1 MTREIPDSA
10 APAKSSARIMA
21 LRQYT
26 GKLLQPRLS
35 LVTEAMADHLFNLS
49 ASAKL
54 APDQRTQAF
63 EAFSALK
70 SRSKDFVTTL
80 LAEID
85 LAFGNLVTER
95 GLSKDEDKQL
105 PAELDLVDLRVFDN
119 SAGIDQIVQAGSERY
134 WSQLQSLT
142 LGLGTLLDADPLT
155 IRLPF
160 GLRGLTTAYR
170 RYIEQLNLPD
180 FIIAELDRAF
190 TRNLLPEAGA
200 LYQELNAVLASYDD
214 FPATEVNAEATVTP
228 SQSASDTNGI
238 NSANAPIE
246 DLTPGALRP
255 RRGAAD
261 TRPLSQKVTPT
272 NSGSDAVEADLPYSA
287 NGVNTEDAATATSP
301 LVTLSRMQGFAEYLP
316 GRSSLSESPTIDAA
330 MLARLR
336 LPALPSEQPENPLS
350 EAQLSEKAAEVA
362 RTIAAVR
369 RTGEGVSH
377 SKSLVNQLGL
387 DQLDASLQP
396 LKGSVQLIDDLYR
409 TMFDTLPLSDKV
421 SRSFGNLKLPL
432 AELSLTDASF
442 FEDREHPAR
451 LLIER
456 LSELSSLAPKNSA
469 RVEQKIDDAL
479 SAIQRE
485 FDGNLDVFEKALVK
499 INALAV
505 TMLKQQQRNIQRQI
519 AAEDGKEKREQA
531 GQRVENDL
539 SQLLPDGLM
548 PASLLGLIDSFL
560 RDELVLIQ
568 LRDDSSLLYDTVLDR
583 ISRINNALQ
592 RTMETGLPLK
602 PDAAKKITTELP
614 QGLGDEFLS
623 IEAQA
628 CLHQLRQQLSGD
640 EPVTLAAS
648 SLPEP
653 EIFTEPRFSERLA
666 ALPRLENWVKR
677 AHQLKLKSWIS
688 ERLPEGSTQNL
699 QLIWKNTNSTRFAFA
714 NEQGFKVKD
723 INLIQLAR
731 QLSNRLKPLAP
742 SDELSIIERSVFQ
755 TLEKRQEDLRAPGSS
770 PKSLTQ
776 SRSEMIDAAQSHIRR
791 ARRRGATSCALAIHA
806 ENSAGVQHVTGKL
819 LSSAIAIQYEGSL
832 SQATHGII
840 VGTENIEQLRGLL
853 TDDSSSAPPAGI
865 GIAAIDSGISSADA
879 LWINL
884 EDIAKQGLAT
894 APNTGVVAAPPPK
907 LSNLASAVRETY
919 AMLQE
924 ETPPPQFSVRPVHR
938 RTLDGAA
945 VVQTRYE
952 VLSNGMAFGN
962 TVEQRQRYPTTALA
976 IATDCS
982 KVSNTCRFAESVVA
996 AGRTPPLFQLHICT
1010 EAALHPEF
1018 LDFLLH
1024 EVSESGIGTDRLWF
1038 ELTDSARLRE
1048 DNEAA
1053 YFCGTLR
1060 SIGCQISV
1068 AEVNPKRGSTAVLQ
1082 KLKPH
1087 TVALDSALW
1096 SEGPD
1101 DEKLL
1106 ALHQTISDMHHLVG
1120 EHVVLRDSR
1129 DDALAQQLGID
1140 FLETFATEQLLPE
1153 ALRNQL
1159 PVITR

>member
-1 MTREIPDSA
+1 MTRENPDSA

-70 SRSKDFVTTL
+70 SRGKDFVTTL
-80 LAEID
+80 LVEID

-95 GLSKDEDKQL
+95 GLSKGDNKL
-105 PAELDLVDLRVFDN
+105 PAELDLLDLRTFDN

-134 WSQLQSLT
+134 WNQLQSLT
-142 LGLGTLLDADPLT
+142 SGLGTLLDVDPLT

-180 FIIAELDRAF
+180 FIIAELDRSF

-200 LYQELNAVLASYDD
+200 LYQELNAVLASYDE
-214 FPATEVNAEATVTP
+214 FPATEINAEATVNP
-228 SQSASDTNGI
+228 SQTASDTTGTNPE
-238 NSANAPIE
+238 NAPLVG
-246 DLTPGALRP
+246 LTPSALRP
-255 RRGAAD
+255 NRGAAANAG
-261 TRPLSQKVTPT
+261 PLSQKETPT
-272 NSGSDAVEADLPYSA
+272 NSRSDAVATNLPYSA
-287 NGVNTEDAATATSP
+287 SGMTPKDAATAASS
-301 LVTLSRMQGFAEYLP
+301 LVTLAQMEGFTEYLP
-316 GRSSLSESPTIDAA
+316 GRSSSSEPPTIDAA

-350 EAQLSEKAAEVA
+350 EAQLNEKAAEVA
-362 RTIAAVR
+362 QTIAVLR
-369 RTGEGVSH
+369 QTGEGVSH
-377 SKSLVNQLGL
+377 SEPLVNQLGL

-396 LKGSVQLIDDLYR
+396 LKGSVQLIDNLYR

-421 SRSFGNLKLPL
+421 SRSFDNLKLPL

-485 FDGNLDVFEKALVK
+485 FDGSLDVFEKALIK
-499 INALAV
+499 INGLAV

-539 SQLLPDGLM
+539 SHLLPDGLM

-568 LRDDSSLLYDTVLDR
+568 LRDDNSLFYDTVLNR
-583 ISRINNALQ
+583 ISRINNSLQ

-602 PDAAKKITTELP
+602 PDAAKKITRELP

-628 CLHQLRQQLSGD
+628 CLQQLQQQLSGD

-688 ERLPEGSTQNL
+688 ERLSEDSTQNL

-742 SDELSIIERSVFQ
+742 SDELPIIERSVFQ
-755 TLEKRQEDLRAPGSS
+755 TLEKRQEDLSAPNSS

-776 SRSEMIDAAQSHIRR
+776 SRSEMIDVAQSHIRR
-791 ARRRGATSCALAIHA
+791 ARRKGATSCALAIHA
-806 ENSAGVQHVTGKL
+806 ENSAGAQQVTAKL
-819 LSSAIAIQYEGSL
+819 LSGAVAIEYEGSL

-840 VGTENIEQLRGLL
+840 VGTENIEQLLGLL
-853 TDDSSSAPPAGI
+853 TDNSSSAPPAGI
-865 GIAAIDSGISSADA
+865 GIAAIDSGISSAEA

-919 AMLQE
+919 ALLQK

-938 RTLDGAA
+938 RTLNDAA

-962 TVEQRQRYPTTALA
+962 TVEQRQQYPTTALA

-996 AGRTPPLFQLHICT
+996 AGRTPPLFQLRICT

-1048 DNEAA
+1048 DNDAA
-1053 YFCGTLR
+1053 YFCSTLR

-1068 AEVNPKRGSTAVLQ
+1068 AEVNPKRGNTSVLQ

-1096 SEGPD
+1096 SED
-1101 DEKLL
+1101 LEDEKLL

-1120 EHVVLRDSR
+1120 EHVVLRDSQ
-1129 DDALAQQLGID
+1129 DDARAQRLGID

-1153 ALRNQL
+1153 ALRNEL
-1159 PVITR
+1159 PIITR

>member
-1 MTREIPDSA
+1 MTRENPDSA

-54 APDQRTQAF
+54 APEQRTQAF

-70 SRSKDFVTTL
+70 SRSKDFVAAL
-80 LAEID
+80 LLEID
-85 LAFGNLVTER
+85 LAFGNLITEQ
-95 GLSKDEDKQL
+95 GPPKEGDKL
-105 PAELDLVDLRVFDN
+105 PAELDLGDLRTFDN
-119 SAGIDQIVQAGSERY
+119 SSGIDQIVQAGSERY
-134 WSQLQSLT
+134 WNQLQSLT
-142 LGLGTLLDADPLT
+142 SGLGTLLDADPLT

-180 FIIAELDRAF
+180 FIIAELDRSF
-190 TRNLLPEAGA
+190 TRNVLPEAGA

-214 FPATEVNAEATVTP
+214 FPATEINAETAVNR
-228 SQSASDTNGI
+228 SQSASEPATTS
-238 NSANAPIE
+238 SANAPPE
-246 DLTPGALRP
+246 GLTPNPLRP
-255 RRGAAD
+255 PRGAANA
-261 TRPLSQKVTPT
+261 RPLNQKVTPT
-272 NSGSDAVEADLPYSA
+272 SSSSDSVAPNLPKLASDLNLESA
-287 NGVNTEDAATATSP
+287 ASAAFP
-301 LVTLSRMQGFAEYLP
+301 LVTLAHMAGVAEYLP
-316 GRSSLSESPTIDAA
+316 GRSASPESPTIDAA

-336 LPALPSEQPENPLS
+336 LPALPSEQPKNPLS
-350 EAQLSEKAAEVA
+350 EAQLREKAAEVA
-362 RTIAAVR
+362 QTIAAVR
-369 RTGEGVSH
+369 RTGGKISH
-377 SKSLVNQLGL
+377 SEPLVDQLGL
-387 DQLDASLQP
+387 DQLDLSLQP
-396 LKGSVQLIDDLYR
+396 LKGSVQLIDNLFR

-421 SRSFGNLKLPL
+421 SRSFDTLKLPL
-432 AELSLTDASF
+432 AELSLTDTSF
-442 FEDREHPAR
+442 FENREHPAR

-456 LSELSSLAPKNSA
+456 LSELTSLAPKNSA

-479 SAIQRE
+479 SVIQRE
-485 FDGNLDVFEKALVK
+485 FDGNLDVFEKALIK
-499 INALAV
+499 INALAAN
-505 TMLKQQQRNIQRQI
+505 MLKQQQRNIKRQI

-531 GQRVENDL
+531 SERVENDL

-568 LRDDSSLLYDTVLDR
+568 LRENNSLFYDTVLDR
-583 ISRINNALQ
+583 ISRINNSLQ

-602 PDAAKKITTELP
+602 PDAAKKMTQELP
-614 QGLGDEFLS
+614 QGLGNDFLS
-623 IEAQA
+623 IEAQS
-628 CLHQLRQQLSGD
+628 CLQQLQQQLGGE
-640 EPVTLAAS
+640 EPITLAAS

-653 EIFTEPRFSERLA
+653 EILTEPRLSERLA
-666 ALPRLENWVKR
+666 TLPRLENWVKR
-677 AHQLKLKSWIS
+677 AHQLKLKSWMS
-688 ERLPEGSTQNL
+688 EKLSEHSTQNL
-699 QLIWKNTNSTRFAFA
+699 QLIWKNANSTRFAFV

-731 QLSNRLKPLAP
+731 QLSNRLKPLTP

-755 TLEKRQEDLRAPGSS
+755 TLEKRQKDLNVSKVS

-776 SRSEMIDAAQSHIRR
+776 SRSEMIDAAQSNIRR
-791 ARRRGATSCALAIHA
+791 ARRRGTTSCALAIHA
-806 ENSAGVQHVTGKL
+806 ENSAGIQQVTSKL
-819 LSSAIAIQYEGSL
+819 LSSSIAIECEGAL
-832 SQATHGII
+832 SQETHGII

-853 TDDSSSAPPAGI
+853 TDDSSPVSPAGI
-865 GIAAIDSGISSADA
+865 GIATVDGGISSAEA

-907 LSNLASAVRETY
+907 FSSLASAVRATY
-919 AMLQE
+919 ALLQKE
-924 ETPPPQFSVRPVHR
+924 APPQFSVRPVHR
-938 RTLDGAA
+938 RILGDAA

-952 VLSNGMAFGN
+952 VLSNGMAHGN
-962 TVEQRQRYPTTALA
+962 SVEQRQRYPLTALA

-996 AGRTPPLFQLHICT
+996 AGRTPPLFQLRICT

-1038 ELTDSARLRE
+1038 ELTDSAQLRE
-1048 DNEAA
+1048 DNDAA

-1068 AEVNPKRGSTAVLQ
+1068 AEINPKRGSTAVLQ
-1082 KLKPH
+1082 RLKPH
-1087 TVALDSALW
+1087 TVALDSTLW
-1096 SEGPD
+1096 SADPE

-1120 EHVVLRDSR
+1120 EHVVLRDSQDNAR
-1129 DDALAQQLGID
+1129 AQQLGID
-1140 FLETFATEQLLPE
+1140 FLETFGTEQLSPE
-1153 ALRNQL
+1153 ALLNEL
-1159 PVITR
+1159 PIITR

>member
-1 MTREIPDSA
+1 MTRENPDSA

-21 LRQYT
+21 LRQYS

-70 SRSKDFVTTL
+70 SRSKDFVTTV

-85 LAFGNLVTER
+85 LAFGNLVSER
-95 GLSKDEDKQL
+95 GLSKDDGKL
-105 PAELDLVDLRVFDN
+105 PAELDLVDLRAFDN
-119 SAGIDQIVQAGSERY
+119 SSGIDQIVQAGSERY
-134 WSQLQSLT
+134 WNQLQSLT
-142 LGLGTLLDADPLT
+142 SGLATLLDADPLT

-170 RYIEQLNLPD
+170 HYIEQLNLPD

-214 FPATEVNAEATVTP
+214 FPGTETNAEAAANP
-228 SQSASDTNGI
+228 SQSASDPTGI
-238 NSANAPIE
+238 NSKNAPVE
-246 DLTPGALRP
+246 DLTPSALRP
-255 RRGAAD
+255 HRGAAN

-272 NSGSDAVEADLPYSA
+272 NSSSDAVAADLPYTTS
-287 NGVNTEDAATATSP
+287 GVNPEDAATATSP
-301 LVTLSRMQGFAEYLP
+301 LVTLSRMQGFTEYLP
-316 GRSSLSESPTIDAA
+316 GRSSSSENPTIDAA

-336 LPALPSEQPENPLS
+336 LPALPSEQPEKPLS
-350 EAQLSEKAAEVA
+350 EAQLSEKAAEMA
-362 RTIAAVR
+362 QTIAAVR
-369 RTGEGVSH
+369 RTGEGISH
-377 SKSLVNQLGL
+377 LEPLVNQLGL
-387 DQLDASLQP
+387 DKLDASLSP
-396 LKGSVQLIDDLYR
+396 LKGSVQLIDNLYR

-485 FDGNLDVFEKALVK
+485 FDGNLDVFEKALIK

-505 TMLKQQQRNIQRQI
+505 TMLTQQQRNIQRQI

-531 GQRVENDL
+531 SQRVENDL
-539 SQLLPDGLM
+539 SHLLPDGLM

-568 LRDDSSLLYDTVLDR
+568 LRDDNALFYDTVLDR

-602 PDAAKKITTELP
+602 PDAAKKITKELP

-628 CLHQLRQQLSGD
+628 CLQQLQQQLSGD

-688 ERLPEGSTQNL
+688 ERLPEDSTQNL
-699 QLIWKNTNSTRFAFA
+699 QLIWKNTSSTRFAFA

-755 TLEKRQEDLRAPGSS
+755 TLEKRQADLSAPNGS

-791 ARRRGATSCALAIHA
+791 ARRRGATSSALAIHA
-806 ENSAGVQHVTGKL
+806 DNSAGVQHVTEKL
-819 LSSAIAIQYEGSL
+819 LSSAVAIQYEGSL
-832 SQATHGII
+832 SHATHGII
-840 VGTENIEQLRGLL
+840 VGTGNIEQLLGLL

-865 GIAAIDSGISSADA
+865 GIAVIDSGISSADA

-907 LSNLASAVRETY
+907 LSSLASAVRETY
-919 AMLQE
+919 AMLQK
-924 ETPPPQFSVRPVHR
+924 ETPPPQFSVRPVYR
-938 RTLDGAA
+938 RTLDEAA
-945 VVQTRYE
+945 IVQTRYE
-952 VLSNGMAFGN
+952 VLSNGMPFGN

-1048 DNEAA
+1048 DNDAA

-1120 EHVVLRDSR
+1120 EHVVLRDSQ

-1140 FLETFATEQLLPE
+1140 FLETFAAEQLLPE
-1153 ALRNQL
+1153 ALRNEL